1 MSIENVTT
9 TIKEKVG
16 TDCGLG
22 GSIKFNCGDDGVLV
36 VDATVVPN
44 VVTND
49 DVPAQCTVKIKIA
62 DLEDMLAGKLD
73 PMAAFSLGKLQLE
86 GDLGVAMKL
95 GTLMRR

>member
-1 MSIENVTT
+1 MSIENVTS

-44 VVTND
+44 VVTNE
-49 DVPAQCTVKIKIA
+49 DVPAQCTVKIKIG

>member
-1 MSIENVTT
+1 MSIENITS
-9 TIKEKVG
+9 TIKQKVG

-22 GSIKFNCGDDGVLV
+22 SSIKFHCGSDGVVL

-44 VVTND
+44 VVSNED
-49 DVPAQCTVKIKIA
+49 NPAQCTVKMKMS

-95 GTLMRR
+95 GTLMRG

>member
-1 MSIENVTT
+1 MSIESATT
-9 TIKEKVG
+9 TIKQKVG

-22 GSIKFNCGDDGVLV
+22 SSIKFHCGSEGVVL

-44 VVTND
+44 TVTND
-49 DVPAQCTVKIKIA
+49 DGPAQCTVKMKLS

-95 GTLMRR
+95 GSLMRG

>member
-1 MSIENVTT
+1 MSIESVTA
-9 TIKEKVG
+9 IVKDKVG

-22 GSIKFNCGDDGVLV
+22 GSIKFHCGSDGVVV

-49 DVPAQCTVKIKIA
+49 DVPAQCTVKIKIG
-62 DLEDMLAGKLD
+62 DLEDMLGGKLD

-95 GTLMRR
+95 GNLMRR

>member
-1 MSIENVTT
+1 MSIENVTA
-9 TIKEKVG
+9 TIREKVG

-22 GSIKFNCGDDGVLV
+22 GSIKFHCGDDGILV

-44 VVTND
+44 IVTND
-49 DVPAQCTVKIKIA
+49 DVPTQCTVKIKIG
-62 DLEDMLAGKLD
+62 DLEDMIGGKLD

-95 GTLMRR
+95 GNLMKR